1 MEIRWPFTMISVTW
15 ALRGRALQFSVPY
28 ILIAAFSSASSAHIL
43 LIAATAR
50 R

>member
-1 MEIRWPFTMISVTW
+1 MVLHYDLCNLGASQT
-15 ALRGRALQFSVPY
+15 ALQFSVQY